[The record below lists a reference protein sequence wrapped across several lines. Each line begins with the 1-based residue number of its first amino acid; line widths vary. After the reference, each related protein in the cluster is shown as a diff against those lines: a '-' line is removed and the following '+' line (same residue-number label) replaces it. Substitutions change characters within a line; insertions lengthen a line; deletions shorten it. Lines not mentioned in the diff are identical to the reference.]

1 MATGWPVSR
10 CGEPVR
16 WREPFPAAVLPPV
29 TDPIPDAFLAQL
41 WALLSNP
48 AAIAR
53 LLRRPRLA
61 RHPPPAAGGL
71 AIPASDPPL
80 RLAAVRS

>member
-16 WREPFPAAVLPPV
+16 WRESFPAAVLPPV

-41 WALLSNP
+41 WALLSDP

-61 RHPPPAAGGL
+61 RHPRRLQVACR
-71 AIPASDPPL
+71 SPL
-80 RLAAVRS
+80 LIRRCGWRL